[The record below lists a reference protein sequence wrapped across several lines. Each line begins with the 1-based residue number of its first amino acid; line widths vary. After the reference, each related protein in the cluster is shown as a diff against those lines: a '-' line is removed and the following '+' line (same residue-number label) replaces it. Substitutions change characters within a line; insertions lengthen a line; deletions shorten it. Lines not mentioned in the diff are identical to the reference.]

1 MKEIKTFF
9 TKDNRLN
16 KGYSKTSN
24 IRELDSSFYRK
35 KFEHILPPIDLI
47 SEYEN
52 INPGTL
58 AKLIDMAEQD
68 QHHKHAIDLVNL
80 ENYNR
85 AQKMGRIFAL
95 VFIGLICLTTII
107 LTMLGKIFVA
117 LIFSCSAFLAIGVT
131 SFISANNIRKG
142 NRGLNKPP
150 YNKNS

>member
-16 KGYSKTSN
+16 KGYSKISN

-58 AKLIDMAEQD
+58 AKLIDMAEQE

-95 VFIGLICLTTII
+95 IFIGLICLTTIC
-107 LTMLGKIFVA
+107 LTIFGKILIA
-117 LIFSCSAFLAIGVT
+117 LVFSCSAFLAIGIT
-131 SFISANNIRKG
+131 SVISANKAIVRRDH
-142 NRGLNKPP
+142 RGPKPIH
-150 YNKNS
+150 KSS